1 MMDKD
6 SALFLLETQHIQAG
20 TASQKL
26 FETQTEPV
34 TFLSLYETEYVRLA
48 TIATLS
54 GIAGMFLAIVLLKI
68 CSMVRNMYVFLRYF

>member
-34 TFLSLYETEYVRLA
+34 TLYETEYVRLA

-54 GIAGMFLAIVLLKI
+54 GIAGMFFAIVMLKI